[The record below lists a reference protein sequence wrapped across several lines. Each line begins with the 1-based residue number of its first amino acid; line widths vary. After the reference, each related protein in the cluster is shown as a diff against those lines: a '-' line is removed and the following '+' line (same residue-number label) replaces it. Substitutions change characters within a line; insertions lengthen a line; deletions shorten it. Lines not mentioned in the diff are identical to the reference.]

1 MLDGVVGLIIASDL
15 DRLFDELLRDESFRD
30 MLLRGVIDLVL
41 LLAGMARVG

>member
-1 MLDGVVGLIIASDL
+1 MVGLIIASDL

-41 LLAGMARVG
+41 LLVGMARVG